1 MVIAELEEGKHEDE
15 YGAGFYD
22 NDVRIPVPYS
32 VFPVEVSLG
41 SSTHSTAIMVI
52 RKATG
57 TFYRGFT

>member
-1 MVIAELEEGKHEDE
+1 MRTNMVL
-15 YGAGFYD
+15 GFMIMTY
-22 NDVRIPVPYS
+22 VSLSPYS

-57 TFYRGFT
+57 TF